1 MSTIVLNLGQSR
13 PNTALRMKTPLNP
26 IAAEVVSHRLWSI
39 NEEGSTTIIHASGS
53 PVVHATDYNFG
64 IYMPNGDIAI
74 SGTFYMI
81 PLFTMTTMIQL
92 INEKFAGDIAEGD
105 VFMTNDP
112 FIASVHQNDVQFVAP
127 FFYDGDLIAW
137 TGCMAHML
145 DVGGKYPGSWVP
157 DALSCF
163 EEGIRVP
170 LAKIVD
176 GGKLNRALWD
186 TILHASR
193 LPLFVGNDFSAF
205 LSAHRVTHERLNELC
220 RKYGAD
226 VVHDT
231 MAQTISDTEE
241 EMRAIITSL
250 PDGEYS
256 HVGYYDHNGFANDI
270 YRVSTVLT
278 KKDDRLSFDLTDAAG
293 QIVGMGNA
301 SKWGTMGAIATAVMG
316 SFGQKLHWNAGI
328 MAPVDIKLTTES
340 ILSAELPSPVSAG
353 STAANW
359 VAAVGAS
366 ACVSKMM
373 AFTPALHDLVCGP
386 PDGSWLLATF
396 GGQNR
401 SGDPFAIMF
410 MDSLGW
416 GGPAFGDRD
425 GVDSGGS
432 LVCLAGGFND
442 VELHEKTTPLLYL
455 WRREMPDSGGAGK
468 FRGGNGIEYA
478 LAVHGSE
485 LVAATLAS
493 HGAAL
498 PDLPGMLGAYPGS
511 TCRYEVARGSDWLAH
526 LQDGERLTS
535 VSLLGGEHST
545 LPTKS
550 ATELKNG
557 DVVNCVLQ
565 NAGGY
570 GDPIERAPDLVWQDV
585 RSGAVTAHFANV
597 IYGLPAGTGD
607 EQPSDEVVAARREA
621 IRRERLAGST
631 RGPAVRAEKVSI
643 DQEQIVASWGKK
655 ICFVK
660 NEGSLHVGCTSCG
673 TIMGSAEGVWRDAT
687 ASRKPEADELG
698 PSRALDERFF
708 YDQSLCPH
716 CATSL
721 WIDIRHV
728 SDPAADDFR
737 ALSFLSAA

>member
-1 MSTIVLNLGQSR
+1 MTQTLLNLQHSR
-13 PNTALRMKTPLNP
+13 PATARRLSASLSP
-26 IAAEVVSHRLWSI
+26 IVAEVVSHRLWSI

-64 IYMPNGDIAI
+64 IYMPNGDIAV

-92 INEKFAGDIAEGD
+92 INEKFSGDIADGD

-127 FFYDGDLIAW
+127 FFYEGELVAW

-157 DALSCF
+157 DAMTCF

-170 LAKIVD
+170 LTKIVE
-176 GGKLNRALWD
+176 GGKLNRALWE

-205 LSAHRVTHERLNELC
+205 LSAHRVTHERLAELC
-220 RKYGAD
+220 EKYGAD
-226 VVHDT
+226 LVHDT
-231 MAQTISDTEE
+231 MAQTIDDTEQ
-241 EMRAIITSL
+241 EMRKLITSL

-256 HVGYYDHNGFANDI
+256 HVGYYDHNGFANDV
-270 YRVSTVLT
+270 YRISTVLT
-278 KKDDRLSFDLTDAAG
+278 KQGDKLTFDLTDAAA

-328 MAPVDIKLTTES
+328 MAPVNLILES
-340 ILSAELPSPVSAG
+340 ETIISAELPSPVSAG

-359 VAAVGAS
+359 IAAVGAA
-366 ACVSKMM
+366 ACVSKML
-373 AFTPALHDLVCGP
+373 AFTPELHDLVCGP

-396 GGQNR
+396 GGQTR

-455 WRREMPDSGGAGK
+455 WRREVPDSGGAGK

-478 LAVHGSE
+478 LAVHGTDV
-485 LVAATLAS
+485 VAATLAS

-498 PDLPGMLGAYPGS
+498 PDLPGVLGAHPGS
-511 TCRYEVARGSDWLAH
+511 TCRYEVARDSDWKKYMSQGRL
-526 LQDGERLTS
+526 LTS
-535 VSLLGGEHST
+535 MAVVGGEYST

-550 ATELKNG
+550 ATELKSG
-557 DVVNCVLQ
+557 DVVNCILQ

-570 GDPIERAPDLVWQDV
+570 GDPIDRPAELVWKDV
-585 RSGAVTAHFANV
+585 RNGAVSAQLAQA
-597 IYGLPAGTGD
+597 IYGVPTNVGE
-607 EQPSDEVVAARREA
+607 EQPSTEAVEKRRAEIKRQRLSEA
-621 IRRERLAGST
+621 ES
-631 RGPAVRAEKVSI
+631 GPAVRNDKVKVNEK
-643 DQEQIVASWGKK
+643 DIVASWGDKLS
-655 ICFVK
+655 FVK
-660 NEGSLHVGCTSCG
+660 LDGKLQIGCKSCG
-673 TIMGSAEGVWRDAT
+673 TIMGSAGENWRDAT
-687 ASRKPEADELG
+687 ASRKPSSSEMG
-698 PSRALDERFF
+698 PFRTLDERFF
-708 YDQSLCPH
+708 YEQSLCPH
-716 CATSL
+716 CASSL
-721 WIDIRHV
+721 WIDIRHATE
-728 SDPAADDFR
+728 PAAADFR
-737 ALSFLSAA
+737 SLALLSAT